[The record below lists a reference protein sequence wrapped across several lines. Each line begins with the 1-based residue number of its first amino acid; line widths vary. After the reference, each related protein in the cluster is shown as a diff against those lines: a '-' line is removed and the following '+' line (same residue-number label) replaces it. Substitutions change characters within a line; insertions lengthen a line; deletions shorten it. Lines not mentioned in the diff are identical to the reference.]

1 MFLIID
7 DKIDKVKD
15 ASIVK
20 EWDISRDNAQ
30 KTKIVADL
38 IAMTEGE
45 MIDMKEEE
53 MIDSNDTITGI
64 NNY

>member
-1 MFLIID
+1 
-7 DKIDKVKD
+7 VKD

-30 KTKIVADL
+30 KTRNVADL

-53 MIDSNDTITGI
+53 MIDLNDTITGM

>member
-1 MFLIID
+1 MFLIKD

-30 KTKIVADL
+30 KTRNVADL

-53 MIDSNDTITGI
+53 MIDLNDTITGM